1 MPEQPDRF
9 PAAGEAKGNKR
20 SATTKEIMLMG
31 YVLVA
36 TFVSVFAIA
45 MIGIAARI
53 RFVYRM
59 VTYHRE
65 QWLKI
70 GSPSLLGN
78 QGIFEASMIRYLRL
92 REYVSLD
99 DPKTVRSG
107 ARPPRCSRRPFSLY
121 LRCFSNDFW
130 NHSFGKYIAHE

>member
-59 VTYHRE
+59 KTYHRE

-99 DPKTVRSG
+99 DPKTVRS
-107 ARPPRCSRRPFSLY
+107 ARD
-121 LRCFSNDFW
+121 LRAVAVALLVCISVASATIFGIIL
-130 NHSFGKYIAHE
+130 FGKYIAHE